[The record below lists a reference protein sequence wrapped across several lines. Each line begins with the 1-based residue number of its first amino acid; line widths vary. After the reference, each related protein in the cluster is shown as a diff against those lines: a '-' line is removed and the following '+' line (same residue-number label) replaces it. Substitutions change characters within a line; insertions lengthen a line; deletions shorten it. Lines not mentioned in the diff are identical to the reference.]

1 MTAVHAGAGALYV
14 FSAVLYYRGHFGYA
28 ALVAA
33 LFFGALTPVV
43 LGAMGPVAAG
53 AALTLLAA
61 IPAAYVVVHA
71 VDARRGIF
79 LLPTVYSI
87 PIAFV
92 CALGLWV
99 LTGLALLF

>member
-1 MTAVHAGAGALYV
+1 MRPDDPPSLL
-14 FSAVLYYRGHFGYA
+14 SP
-28 ALVAA
+28 
-33 LFFGALTPVV
+33 LTPVV
-43 LGAMGPVAAG
+43 LAAMGPVAAG
-53 AALTLLAA
+53 AALALLAA
-61 IPAAYVVVHA
+61 IPAAYLVVHA

-92 CALGLWV
+92 CALGLWL

>member
-1 MTAVHAGAGALYV
+1 MTAVYTGAGALYLLC
-14 FSAVLYYRGHFGYA
+14 AVLYYRGHFGYA

-33 LFFGALTPVV
+33 LFFGALAPVV
-43 LGAMGPVAAG
+43 LGAMGPIG
-53 AALTLLAA
+53 AAAALVLLAL

-71 VDARRGIF
+71 VDARRGVF

-92 CALGLWV
+92 CALGLWA